1 MKVAYITLTVLFAV
15 WMLNVWIWSDITEE
29 SYKLKALELERRYVK
44 SEIDKLQL
52 EIIALES
59 PARISQI
66 ATDELG
72 MVRISSHNLIRL
84 EKGRKNWSDDRP

>member
-1 MKVAYITLTVLFAV
+1 
-15 WMLNVWIWSDITEE
+15 MLNVWTWSDITEE

-84 EKGRKNWSDDRP
+84 EKVGEREREKELER